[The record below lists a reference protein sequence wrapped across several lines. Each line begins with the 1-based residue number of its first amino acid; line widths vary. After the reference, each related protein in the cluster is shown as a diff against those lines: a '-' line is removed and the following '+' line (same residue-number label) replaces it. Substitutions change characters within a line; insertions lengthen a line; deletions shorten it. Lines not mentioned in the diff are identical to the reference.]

1 MPEEPEDP
9 FAVLDAAFGEFLASM
24 EGYYVT
30 KPDSINELLVEDPPY
45 LLDVRKLEETEAAG
59 YIPGTGTIPLLEL
72 GENFFYLP
80 EQDVQVVSYCGSGW
94 RCTIA
99 LTGLGALG
107 WDVVG
112 LKGDSFAGWVAAG
125 YATEEGL
132 PPAPEAMNTVELDEG
147 LASLVADMFSNV
159 PDGYGVLKAEA
170 LNTELVE
177 NPDLVVIDVRR
188 DEEDEG
194 KGYIGSDNFIHIPLE
209 QFITHKDEWPTDLS
223 TPIAV
228 YWGSGHRSIMA
239 MTILWTYGYT
249 DVSSLKGG
257 FSGWLA
263 AGYPYEGGESAL
275 DEAFGDFL
283 ARMEG
288 YYVNGLD
295 TLNEMLVEDLPFLL
309 DVRKNEETEA
319 AGYILGTVTIP
330 LQKLGENLAYLP
342 EQDVSVVSYC
352 GSGWRC
358 TIALTGLG
366 ALGWD
371 VGGLKGGSFGGWLEA
386 GYATEEG
393 LPLAPEA
400 MNTVELDE
408 ELVTAVSTMFGNVPD
423 GYGVMTAETLNT
435 ELVENPDLIVIDVR
449 REDEVYSKGYIESPN
464 YIHIPLE
471 QFLAKKSMW
480 PSDRDAPVAIYC
492 GSGHRSTMAMAI
504 LWTYGYSDVHSL
516 KGGFSGWV
524 SEGYPFI
531 SGEVASLDAAYGD
544 FLARMEGYYVIGLD
558 GLNEL
563 MIEEPPYL
571 LDVRNLDETAA
582 VDQYPVP

>member
-1 MPEEPEDP
+1 M
-9 FAVLDAAFGEFLASM
+9 
-24 EGYYVT
+24 
-30 KPDSINELLVEDPPY
+30 
-45 LLDVRKLEETEAAG
+45 
-59 YIPGTGTIPLLEL
+59 
-72 GENFFYLP
+72 
-80 EQDVQVVSYCGSGW
+80 
-94 RCTIA
+94 
-99 LTGLGALG
+99 
-107 WDVVG
+107 
-112 LKGDSFAGWVAAG
+112 
-125 YATEEGL
+125 
-132 PPAPEAMNTVELDEG
+132 
-147 LASLVADMFSNV
+147 
-159 PDGYGVLKAEA
+159 
-170 LNTELVE
+170 
-177 NPDLVVIDVRR
+177 
-188 DEEDEG
+188 
-194 KGYIGSDNFIHIPLE
+194 
-209 QFITHKDEWPTDLS
+209 
-223 TPIAV
+223 
-228 YWGSGHRSIMA
+228 
-239 MTILWTYGYT
+239 
-249 DVSSLKGG
+249 
-257 FSGWLA
+257 
-263 AGYPYEGGESAL
+263 
-275 DEAFGDFL
+275 
-283 ARMEG
+283 
-288 YYVNGLD
+288 
-295 TLNEMLVEDLPFLL
+295 
-309 DVRKNEETEA
+309 
-319 AGYILGTVTIP
+319 
-330 LQKLGENLAYLP
+330 
-342 EQDVSVVSYC
+342 
-352 GSGWRC
+352 
-358 TIALTGLG
+358 
-366 ALGWD
+366 
-371 VGGLKGGSFGGWLEA
+371 
-386 GYATEEG
+386 TEEG